1 MLEQELQRIG
11 LSEKEAK
18 VYLASLELGPSP
30 VQKIAAK
37 AHVNRAT
44 TYVILEGLMKKGII
58 TIYDQGKKRYFVAEG
73 PNSLKNIISQQQKE
87 LDEKEKLLE
96 ALHSQLQSVYN
107 VLPNKPVVKF
117 YDGKEGLKSIQ
128 QEFLEHSNTEAK
140 LIYAPREVDTL
151 FTPQERQEHRKK
163 RIAKK
168 IFTKQIYCE
177 DEGKKV
183 SMEFAELK
191 RVPAKKYK
199 FTSDVTIIQDKVMF
213 ASLTGHVSGV
223 TIQSK
228 SIADTLSALF
238 DLAYQAAE
246 QYNNEYESSPAGKD
260 SKVSDQTL

>member
-117 YDGKEGLKSIQ
+117 YDGKEGLKSMQ
-128 QEFLEHSNTEAK
+128 QEFLESTDSLAR
-140 LIYAPREVDTL
+140 IVYAPAAVDDL
-151 FTPQERQEHRKK
+151 FTADERAEHRKK

-168 IFTKQIYCE
+168 IKTKSIYC
-177 DEGKKV
+177 DAKGQKI
-183 SMEFAELK
+183 SMELADTR
-191 RVPAKKYK
+191 RVPEEK
-199 FTSDVTIIQDKVMF
+199 FRFLSDITICGDKVQF
-213 ASLTGHVSGV
+213 ASLKGHVSGV

-228 SIADTLSALF
+228 AVADTLANIF
-238 DLAYQAAE
+238 DLAYEGAE
-246 QYNNEYESSPAGKD
+246 KYNTNFEKSDEGKN
-260 SKVSDQTL
+260 SVISTETM

>member
-1 MLEQELQRIG
+1 MLEQQLQRIG

-44 TYVILEGLMKKGII
+44 TYVILEGLMKKGVI
-58 TIYDQGKKRYFVAEG
+58 TIFDQGKKRYFVAEG

-87 LDEKEKLLE
+87 LDEKEQLLE
-96 ALHSQLQSVYN
+96 TLHSQLQSVYN

-117 YDGKEGLKSIQ
+117 YEGKEGLKTIQ
-128 QEFLEHSNTEAK
+128 QEFLENENTEAK
-140 LIYAPREVDTL
+140 LVYAPREVDSL
-151 FTPQERQEHRKK
+151 FTPDERQEHRKK
-163 RIAKK
+163 RISKK

-177 DEGKKV
+177 DEGEKI
-183 SMEFAELK
+183 SMEYAELK

-199 FTSDVTIIQDKVMF
+199 FTTDVTIVKDRVMF
-213 ASLTGHVSGV
+213 ASLSGHVSGV
-223 TIQSK
+223 IIQSK

-238 DLAYQAAE
+238 DLAYEAAE
-246 QYNNEYESSPAGKD
+246 RYDKES
-260 SKVSDQTL
+260 